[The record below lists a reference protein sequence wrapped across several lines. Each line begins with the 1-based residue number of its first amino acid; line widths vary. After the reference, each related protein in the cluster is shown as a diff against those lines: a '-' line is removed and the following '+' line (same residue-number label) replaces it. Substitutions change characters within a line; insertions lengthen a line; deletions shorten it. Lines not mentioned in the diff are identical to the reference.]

1 MKERL
6 YLPKEISRATGLTV
20 ATIHGRRKK
29 LGIPASGMG
38 YTLDQVKAIL
48 KAKPRMRKASEARS
62 AALRSQLLNDGAL

>member
-29 LGIPASGMG
+29 LGIPACGMG

-48 KAKPRMRKASEARS
+48 KAKPGRRKASEARA

>member
-6 YLPKEISRATGLTV
+6 NLPKEISRATGLSV

-48 KAKPRMRKASEARS
+48 KAKPGRRKASEGKA